1 AGEGVRVGG
10 AVSLGPLVRVVEGD
24 LGLVAAEAAVVPA
37 VYRQVLVD
45 AGQDGL
51 AVAALEQ
58 GRRKSSR
65 RGPGGG
71 TGGHGP
77 VAPDLVRVLRRQN
90 GMGTGVRRGRR
101 ERHHVA
107 DLGEELLPP
116 LMRKRLA
123 HRRGER
129 W

>member
-77 VAPDLVRVLRRQN
+77 VAPDLVRLFRPQT
-90 GMGTGVRRGRR
+90 GIGPGVRRGRR
-101 ERHHVA
+101 HPHTRDDIGDTAVS
-107 DLGEELLPP
+107 
-116 LMRKRLA
+116 
-123 HRRGER
+123 
-129 W
+129 